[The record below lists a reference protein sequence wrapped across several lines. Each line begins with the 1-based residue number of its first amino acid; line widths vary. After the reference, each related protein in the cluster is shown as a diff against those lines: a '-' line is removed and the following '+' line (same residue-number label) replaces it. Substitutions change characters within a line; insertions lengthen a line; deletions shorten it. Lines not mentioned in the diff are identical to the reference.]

1 MIHQCKG
8 LEKQIAVISLNLA
21 SRLSFGIFLKFEIC
35 LNKELKKTIC
45 FFCVFKYGAIENRTG
60 VIILCIF

>member
-8 LEKQIAVISLNLA
+8 LEKQIAVISLNFA

-35 LNKELKKTIC
+35 LNKELKKNDL
-45 FFCVFKYGAIENRTG
+45 FFVCLNMGQ
-60 VIILCIF
+60 